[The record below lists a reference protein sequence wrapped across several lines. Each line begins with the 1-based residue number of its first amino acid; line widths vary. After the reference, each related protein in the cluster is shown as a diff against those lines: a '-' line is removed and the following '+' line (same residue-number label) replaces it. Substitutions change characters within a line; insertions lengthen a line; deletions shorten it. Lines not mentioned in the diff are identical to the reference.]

1 LSKGTRF
8 QLYLALRVAGY
19 REFARLR
26 PTVPFI
32 ADDIMET
39 FDNERT
45 EQALRLLAQI
55 GEVGQAIYLTHHPH
69 VCDIARRICP
79 GVKLYELP
87 GNAAAPAPVPA

>member
-1 LSKGTRF
+1 MSKGTRF

-26 PTVPFI
+26 PPVPFI

-39 FDNERT
+39 FDNKRT
-45 EQALRLLAQI
+45 EKALRLLASI

-69 VCDIARRICP
+69 VCEIARQVYPDVR
-79 GVKLYELP
+79 LHYL
-87 GNAAAPAPVPA
+87 